1 MCTKNLNIFFSCW
14 RQGLF
19 LERFS
24 LTPFSILKKKIT
36 EAILVQHFCHFGAGD
51 FILVNWLSEI
61 PSSEMIPYCFSYY
74 FGDSHHLPFILF
86 SLLRLPIFTM
96 DPTLASSWYVHP
108 QGFTDLLCKV
118 QDPMW
123 VWSAPP
129 GIHLLP
135 PSYHLKFD
143 WVYGLS

>member
-1 MCTKNLNIFFSCW
+1 MCTKNLNIFF
-14 RQGLF
+14 F
-19 LERFS
+19 LLETRFIFGKVF
-24 LTPFSILKKKIT
+24 TDPFLHLKKKIT

-123 VWSAPP
+123 V
-129 GIHLLP
+129 
-135 PSYHLKFD
+135 
-143 WVYGLS
+143 